1 MQDTKHYMLT
11 YKKYENLDKLLIGR
25 TLTLQGVLTPKGL
38 YRVVSSRLQMEPYRG
53 KAPSKLYLLCQ
64 LCKPNFVVWY
74 EVVGQAVW
82 LKSFI
87 SRLDKGIPGRKHK

>member
-11 YKKYENLDKLLIGR
+11 YKKSENLDKLLIIQ

-38 YRVVSSRLQMEPYRG
+38 HRVVYSRLQMEPYCG

-64 LCKPNFVVWY
+64 LCRPNLWY
-74 EVVGQAVW
+74 G
-82 LKSFI
+82 L
-87 SRLDKGIPGRKHK
+87 RL